1 MLRILTVTFNDRIN
15 IYQKLMIDRW
25 YLSSFTLIEILKMI
39 GNLYANISLL
49 STD

>member
-1 MLRILTVTFNDRIN
+1 MFMQFYSHLNADTGLG
-15 IYQKLMIDRW
+15 L
-25 YLSSFTLIEILKMI
+25 I